1 MVTDKELATIVHAI
15 ATALR
20 TSLTASPAA
29 GGACRVGDVIRIVIL
44 AVVVLFLVLW
54 VRAAIDVFRRRD
66 LSGGAKAAWAIIMLV
81 IPFLGL
87 LIYTLLRPADSQI
100 AQRARR

>member
-1 MVTDKELATIVHAI
+1 MRERVVSR
-15 ATALR
+15 ATA
-20 TSLTASPAA
+20 ASPAPA
-29 GGACRVGDVIRIVIL
+29 AEGAYRVGDVVRIVIL

-54 VRAAIDVFRRRD
+54 VRAVIDVLRRRD
-66 LSGGAKAAWAIIMLV
+66 LSGGAKAAWAIIML
-81 IPFLGL
+81 ILPFLGL